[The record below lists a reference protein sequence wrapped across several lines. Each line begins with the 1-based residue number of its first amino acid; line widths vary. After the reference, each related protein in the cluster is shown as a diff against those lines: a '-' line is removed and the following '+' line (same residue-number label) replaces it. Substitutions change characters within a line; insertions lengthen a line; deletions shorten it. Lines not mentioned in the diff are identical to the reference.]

1 MVHSVTPDNS
11 LIINVTRDR
20 AFYKFSV
27 DAEGN
32 DSWNLMLEKK
42 NLEKAYELS
51 LKRDKGISDQIGC
64 ILAQQYFDKKRYM
77 KAADLYGKIDVPFE
91 RILLLFLD
99 KIDEDIDAQYG
110 LIRRHR

>member
-1 MVHSVTPDNS
+1 MPDGT
-11 LIINVTRDR
+11 LVINVTRDR
-20 AFYKFSV
+20 SFYRFSI

-51 LKRDKGISDQIGC
+51 LKRGKDISDHIGSM
-64 ILAQQYFDKKRYM
+64 LAQQYFDNKKYM
-77 KAADLYGKIDVPFE
+77 KAADLFAKIDMPFE
-91 RILLLFLD
+91 RILLMFLD

-110 LIRRHR
+110 LIRNRG